1 MPVEKLKITNV
12 GPFDD
17 IEFEFDRHV
26 NVFTGPNNSGK
37 STALWALGDA
47 IVYPFSFP
55 PKLIQRDSTPEFS
68 IHLSGNSSTGDSSR
82 VFSGQLPIAQNI
94 TGYWTNERWTDFI
107 GILKDVGYTGF
118 IPALRQSTD
127 FRSRGPTVSTNQ
139 AHERSLDSER
149 RIAIDA
155 IISRGG
161 NSEAAHEQAHN
172 LLHNAGVGGVRVMG
186 DEERKRQRLIS
197 SNALWVS
204 DEEVIQKI
212 IDLDYRSYRRDEPT
226 VRNIISQ
233 IGGMASQITEGFPIE
248 FQRVEEDERGLFPQ
262 FRTPDGDLPL
272 NVLSQGTQ
280 SIIQWL
286 AHLLIGYAEYYDY
299 PSDLAEYPA
308 IVMIDEIDAH
318 IHPSWQRGV
327 IPTLISHFPN
337 LQLFCSTHSPLM
349 LAGLKEGQVQLLSR
363 DQTGKVTVTR
373 NDSAINGWSADEIL
387 RGFLHVPEPTD
398 LETVSHLERLRR
410 LREKQ
415 DLSEDESVEIE
426 ELRHTISRE
435 LMAGPKAA
443 QVEEFAELLRRAR
456 EGATTS
462 DEQCIG

>member
-1 MPVEKLKITNV
+1 MQIERLKVTNV

-37 STALWALGDA
+37 STALWVLGDA

-55 PKLIQRDSTPEFS
+55 PKLIHRDATPEFS
-68 IHLSGNSSTGDSSR
+68 IDLLGDSSR
-82 VFSGQLPIAQNI
+82 TFSGQLPISHTPSHNRPI
-94 TGYWTNERWTDFI
+94 SHNNDRYWNDERWTQFI
-107 GILKDVGYTGF
+107 SILEEVGYTSF

-139 AHERSLDSER
+139 T
-149 RIAIDA
+149 
-155 IISRGG
+155 
-161 NSEAAHEQAHN
+161 HEQEHN
-172 LLHNAGVGGVRVMG
+172 HLG
-186 DEERKRQRLIS
+186 DEELKRQRLILS
-197 SNALWVS
+197 SALSVS

-233 IGGMASQITEGFPIE
+233 IGGMASEITEGFPIE

-262 FRTPDGDLPL
+262 FRTPDGDVPL

-286 AHLLIGYAEYYDY
+286 AYLLIGYAEYYDY

-308 IVMIDEIDAH
+308 IVIIDEIDAH
-318 IHPSWQRGV
+318 LHPSWQRGV
-327 IPTLISHFPN
+327 IPTLIGHFPN

-349 LAGLKEGQVQLLSR
+349 LTGLKEGQVQLLSR
-363 DQTGKVTVTR
+363 DKTGKVTVSR
-373 NDSAINGWSADEIL
+373 NNSDIRGWSADEIL
-387 RGFLHVPEPTD
+387 RGFLHVPDPTD
-398 LETVSHLERLRR
+398 LETVRHLERLRG
-410 LREKQ
+410 LREQ
-415 DLSEDESVEIE
+415 QNLSEDESAEME
-426 ELRHTISRE
+426 ELRHTVSRE
-435 LMAGPKAA
+435 LMAGPQAA
-443 QVEEFAELLRRAR
+443 QVEEFADLLRKAR
-456 EGATTS
+456 EEATTS
-462 DEQCIG
+462 DEQCTG

>member
-1 MPVEKLKITNV
+1 MPVERLKVTNV

-26 NVFTGPNNSGK
+26 NVFTGSNNSGK

-47 IVYPFSFP
+47 IVYPFAFP
-55 PKLIQRDSTPEFS
+55 PKLIRRDATPEFS
-68 IHLSGNSSTGDSSR
+68 INLSGDSSR
-82 VFSGQLPIAQNI
+82 VFHGQLPIAQNT
-94 TGYWTNERWTDFI
+94 TGYWTQERWTDFI
-107 GILKDVGYTGF
+107 SILKDVGYTGF

-139 AHERSLDSER
+139 THEKSLDSER
-149 RIAIDA
+149 LTVV
-155 IISRGG
+155 SRSG
-161 NSEAAHEQAHN
+161 NFEAAHEQAHN
-172 LLHNAGVGGVRVMG
+172 LLHGGVRVLG
-186 DEERKRQRLIS
+186 DEERKRLRLIS

-308 IVMIDEIDAH
+308 IVIIDEIDAH
-318 IHPSWQRGV
+318 LHPSWQRGV
-327 IPTLISHFPN
+327 IPTLIGHFPN

-349 LAGLKEGQVQLLSR
+349 LAGLKEEQVQLLSR
-363 DQTGKVTVTR
+363 DHQTGKVTVTR
-373 NDSAINGWSADEIL
+373 NNSAINGWSADEIL

-398 LETVSHLERLRR
+398 LQTVSHLERLRR

-415 DLSEDESVEIE
+415 DLSEDESAEIE
-426 ELRHTISRE
+426 VLRHTVSRE
-435 LMAGPKAA
+435 LMAGPRSA

>member
-1 MPVEKLKITNV
+1 MGV
-12 GPFDD
+12 
-17 IEFEFDRHV
+17 R
-26 NVFTGPNNSGK
+26 
-37 STALWALGDA
+37 DA
-47 IVYPFSFP
+47 IVYPFAFP
-55 PKLIQRDSTPEFS
+55 PKLIQRDATPEFS
-68 IHLSGNSSTGDSSR
+68 IYLSGDSSR
-82 VFSGQLPIAQNI
+82 EFSGQLPIAQNN
-94 TGYWTNERWTDFI
+94 TGYWTTERWTDFI
-107 GILKDVGYTGF
+107 SILKDVGYTGF

-127 FRSRGPTVSTNQ
+127 FRSRGPTVSTSQ

-149 RIAIDA
+149 QIAIDA
-155 IISRGG
+155 ALSRSG
-161 NSEAAHEQAHN
+161 NSEAAHEHAHN
-172 LLHNAGVGGVRVMG
+172 LLHGGVRVLG
-186 DEERKRQRLIS
+186 DEERKRRRLIS

-226 VRNIISQ
+226 ARNIISQ
-233 IGGMASQITEGFPIE
+233 IGEMASQITEGFSIE

-262 FRTPDGDLPL
+262 FHTPDGDLPL

-308 IVMIDEIDAH
+308 IVIIDEIDAH
-318 IHPSWQRGV
+318 LHPSWQRGV
-327 IPTLISHFPN
+327 IPTLIGHFPN

-373 NDSAINGWSADEIL
+373 NNSAINGWSADEIL

-398 LETVSHLERLRR
+398 LQTVSHLERLRR

-415 DLSEDESVEIE
+415 DLSEDESAEIE
-426 ELRHTISRE
+426 ELRHTVSRE
-435 LMAGPKAA
+435 LMAGPRSA
-443 QVEEFAELLRRAR
+443 QVEEFAELLRRVR
-456 EGATTS
+456 DGATTS

>member
-1 MPVEKLKITNV
+1 MTVERLRITNV

-17 IEFEFDRHV
+17 VEFEFDPHV

-55 PKLIQRDSTPEFS
+55 PKLIRRDATPEFS
-68 IHLSGNSSTGDSSR
+68 IHLSGNPSR
-82 VFSGQLPIAQNI
+82 EFSGQLPIAQTN
-94 TGYWTNERWTDFI
+94 TGYWTTERWTDFI
-107 GILKDVGYTGF
+107 SILTDVGYTGF

-139 AHERSLDSER
+139 AHERSLDNER
-149 RIAIDA
+149 RTIVESLL
-155 IISRGG
+155 SRSG
-161 NSEAAHEQAHN
+161 SSVVAHEHAHN
-172 LLHNAGVGGVRVMG
+172 LLQGGVRALG

-197 SNALWVS
+197 STAISVS

-233 IGGMASQITEGFPIE
+233 IGRMASQITDGFSIE

-308 IVMIDEIDAH
+308 IVIVDEIDAH
-318 IHPSWQRGV
+318 LHPSWQRGV
-327 IPTLISHFPN
+327 VPTLIEHFPN

-363 DQTGKVTVTR
+363 DQTDKVTVTR

-398 LETVSHLERLRR
+398 LQTVRHLERLRR

-415 DLSEDESVEIE
+415 DLSEVESAEIE
-426 ELRHTISRE
+426 ELRHTVSRE
-435 LMAGPKAA
+435 LMAGPRSA

-456 EGATTS
+456 EGTTTS